1 LKKQR
6 RFLLIDKYLM
16 MKTNTL
22 FLQSLY
28 DNCKSLGLVDN
39 QYEFSEL
46 CGRKTTWFSAS
57 KSRDLP
63 ISRTAALSL
72 SIKLKERANTEL
84 PRRLQPS
91 ARQLSGMLMDMVV
104 KQTLAQ

>member
-1 LKKQR
+1 MQKS
-6 RFLLIDKYLM
+6 
-16 MKTNTL
+16 NTI

-28 DNCKSLGLVDN
+28 DHCKSLGLVEN
-39 QYEFSEL
+39 QYEFSKL

-63 ISRTAALSL
+63 ISTTAALSL
-72 SIKLKERANTEL
+72 SIKLRDRANTEL

-91 ARQLSGMLMDMVV
+91 ARQLSGMLMEMVV

>member
-1 LKKQR
+1 M
-6 RFLLIDKYLM
+6 DKYLM

-46 CGRKTTWFSAS
+46 CGRKTTWFSAN

-63 ISRTAALSL
+63 ISTTAALTL
-72 SIKLKERANTEL
+72 SIRLRERANNEL
-84 PRRLQPS
+84 PRRLQSS
-91 ARQLSGMLMDMVV
+91 ARQLSCMLMDWVV
-104 KQTLAQ
+104 EQSKGKQ

>member
-1 LKKQR
+1 
-6 RFLLIDKYLM
+6 M

-46 CGRKTTWFSAS
+46 CGRRTTWFSAS

-91 ARQLSGMLMDMVV
+91 ARQMSGMLMDMVV